1 MLRANNKV
9 FYPRAFP
16 SKNAP
21 NSALG
26 FTLVEILVVVVI
38 IGIGLSIAVSNLFV
52 SDEERVRQESE
63 RLIALI
69 EKTRDQAA
77 FAGYPIAMRL
87 TENGIE
93 FLTRDPNS
101 VAPKWQET
109 QEATLA
115 PRAWRDGVVASLSVG
130 NVGDNKNPSIVTFL
144 PAGVSAPF
152 QLRVYSAK
160 HERIIAG
167 DALGNVAFVAK
178 ASAADKRR

>member
-1 MLRANNKV
+1 MMLHANSKV
-9 FYPRAFP
+9 IYPRAFS

-21 NSALG
+21 NRALG

-87 TENGIE
+87 TDKGIE

-101 VAPKWQET
+101 VAPKWQEA

-130 NVGDNKNPSIVTFL
+130 NDSDNKPSIVTFM
-144 PAGVSAPF
+144 PAGISAPF
-152 QLRVYSAK
+152 RLRVYSDK
-160 HERIIAG
+160 HERMIAG
-167 DALGNVAFVAK
+167 DALGNVAFVAEK
-178 ASAADKRR
+178 KIN